1 MSIIILIPA
10 ILAAYVAW
18 TQSPHRAFIF
28 IYVPVLLFFP
38 GYYHWKILGIPDPNF
53 STATILTITAVWL
66 IRGLPGW
73 RFSFTDLLVF
83 GYTFSVL
90 FSEFHSPSPQG
101 KIHYQNFVAN
111 FSASV
116 IFPYL
121 LAKSLVEPA
130 GLREAFA
137 KSIVIVLFIVAM
149 LMIFQFITQSQYS
162 IQQSLLGRFF
172 GGEGWVNAGSS
183 QKRWGVIR
191 IAGPYGHEIL
201 AGIVLWVGYRIQ
213 RWLEWSH
220 AWPPRLRQFPWLPI
234 STARL
239 LSLGIF
245 AGGFVTLARG
255 PIIGAIVAAFI
266 PLMGLSKRR
275 WLIFWVL
282 VALSVTVGIPI
293 ISWFI
298 SYASID
304 PGLAETRSQETVVYR
319 WQLVINYF
327 DIAMEHI
334 IWGWGRFGIPRPES
348 NQKSIDNHFLLLL
361 LQHGIMGLGF
371 FWSIFVTMTIR
382 LFFHSMLH
390 PVIDPP
396 GSSLGFTLLSLYVL
410 IFVSVATVW
419 LGGQT
424 VPLFFLIVGWSE
436 GYLRSG
442 QESLG
447 SKATAPPRSSQSFQF
462 RRILK

>member
-10 ILAAYVAW
+10 MLAAYVAW

-28 IYVPVLLFFP
+28 VYVPVLLFFP
-38 GYYHWKILGIPDPNF
+38 SYYHWKILGIPDPNF
-53 STATILTITAVWL
+53 GTATILTITAVWL

-90 FSEFHSPSPQG
+90 FSEFHSPSPRGQ
-101 KIHYQNFVAN
+101 IHYQNFVAN

-121 LAKSLVEPA
+121 LAKSLIEPA

-149 LMIFQFITQSQYS
+149 LMIYQLIIQSRYS

-172 GGEGWVNAGSS
+172 GGEGWVSAGG
-183 QKRWGVIR
+183 QRRWGIMR
-191 IAGPYGHEIL
+191 IAGPYGHEIT
-201 AGIVLWVGYRIQ
+201 AGMVLWAGYRIQ

-220 AWPPRLRQFPWLPI
+220 AWPPHLRQFPWLPI

-245 AGGFVTLARG
+245 AGGLVTLTRG
-255 PIIGAIVAAFI
+255 PILGAIVAAFI

-282 VALSVTVGIPI
+282 VVVSVTVGIPI

-304 PGLAETRSQETVVYR
+304 PSLAETRSQQTVTYR

-327 DIAMEHI
+327 DIAMEHA
-334 IWGWGRFGIPRPES
+334 IWGWGRFDVPQPES
-348 NQKSIDNHFLLLL
+348 GQWSIDNHLLLLL
-361 LQHGIMGLGF
+361 LQHGTMGLGF
-371 FWSIFVTMTIR
+371 FVAIFFTMMVR
-382 LFFHSMLH
+382 LFLHSMLH

-410 IFVSVATVW
+410 IFVSIATVS
-419 LGGQT
+419 LAYQT
-424 VPLFFLIVGWSE
+424 GPLFFLIVGWSE

-447 SKATAPPRSSQSFQF
+447 SKATASPRSFQTFQF
-462 RRILK
+462 RRVLK

>member
-10 ILAAYVAW
+10 MLAAYVAW

-28 IYVPVLLFFP
+28 IYVPVLLFLP
-38 GYYHWKILGIPDPNF
+38 SYYHWKILGIPDPNF
-53 STATILTITAVWL
+53 ATATILAITAVWL

-73 RFSFTDLLVF
+73 RFSFIDLLVF

-101 KIHYQNFVAN
+101 QIHYQNFVAN
-111 FSASV
+111 FTASV

-121 LAKSLVEPA
+121 LAKSLIEPA

-137 KSIVIVLFIVAM
+137 KSIVIVLFVVAM
-149 LMIFQFITQSQYS
+149 LMIFQFITLAPYS

-172 GGEGWVNAGSS
+172 GGEGWRIAGDM
-183 QKRWGVIR
+183 RWGLRR
-191 IAGPYGHEIL
+191 IAGPYGHEIS
-201 AGIVLWVGYRIQ
+201 AGIVLWVCYRIQ

-245 AGGFVTLARG
+245 AGGLVTLTRG
-255 PIIGAIVAAFI
+255 PIVGAIVAAFI

-282 VALSVTVGIPI
+282 VAIFVTVGIPI

-304 PGLAETRSQETVVYR
+304 PSLAETPGHRTVVYR
-319 WQLVINYF
+319 WQLVIEYF

-334 IWGWGRFGIPRPES
+334 IWGWGRFDIPQTES
-348 NQKSIDNHFLLLL
+348 GKWSIDNHLLLL
-361 LQHGIMGLGF
+361 LLRHGIMGLGF
-371 FWSIFVTMTIR
+371 FVAIFVTMMVR
-382 LFFHSMLH
+382 LFIHSMLQ
-390 PVIDPP
+390 PIIDPP

-410 IFVSVATVW
+410 ILVSIATVS
-419 LGGQT
+419 LAFQT
-424 VPLFFLIVGWSE
+424 GPLFFLIVGWSE
-436 GYLRSG
+436 GFLRSG

-447 SKATAPPRSSQSFQF
+447 SKATTPPRSFQAFQF
-462 RRILK
+462 RRVLK